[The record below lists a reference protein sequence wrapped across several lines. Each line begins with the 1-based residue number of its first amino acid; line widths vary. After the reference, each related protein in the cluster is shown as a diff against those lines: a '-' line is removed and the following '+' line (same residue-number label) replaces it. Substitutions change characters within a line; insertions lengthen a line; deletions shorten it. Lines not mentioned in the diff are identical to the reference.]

1 MKIEKLPVSELKF
14 NEENPRTITDA
25 NLKKLVKSVQEFPE
39 MLEIRPIVINA
50 DSVVLGGNMR
60 LKACIEAGITEVPVM
75 RVKNLSKEQELEFII
90 KDNISGGDWD
100 WDLLANDWDTN
111 LLGDWGLNIKSDD
124 FFELDG
130 SENTTNSS
138 SSSDPKGTDDDYSV
152 FELVMLHENKLELL
166 DTLNKIKSNFLF
178 EKQEEAL
185 MELIRVYNKK

>member
-60 LKACIEAGITEVPVM
+60 LKACIEAGITEVPVI
-75 RVKNLSKEQELEFII
+75 RVKNLTKEQELEFII

>member
-75 RVKNLSKEQELEFII
+75 RVKNLTKEQELEFII

-130 SENTTNSS
+130 SDNTTNSS

-178 EKQEEAL
+178 EKQEEAI

>member
-75 RVKNLSKEQELEFII
+75 RVKNLTKEQELEFII

-130 SENTTNSS
+130 SENTTNSLT
-138 SSSDPKGTDDDYSV
+138 SSDPKGTDDDYSV

>member
-1 MKIEKLPVSELKF
+1 MKIEKLPISELKF
-14 NEENPRTITDA
+14 NEDNPRTITDS

-39 MLEIRPIVINA
+39 MLNIRPIVING

-60 LKACIEAGITEVPVM
+60 LKACIEAGITEVPVIK
-75 RVKNLSKEQELEFII
+75 VNNLTKEQELEFII

-111 LLGDWGLNIKSDD
+111 LLADWGLNIKTDD

-130 SENTTNSS
+130 SKNTTDSS
-138 SSSDPKGTDDDYSV
+138 SASEPKGTDDDYSV

-185 MELIRVYNKK
+185 MELIRVYNKQ

>member
-75 RVKNLSKEQELEFII
+75 RVKNLTKEQELEFII

-138 SSSDPKGTDDDYSV
+138 TSSDPKGTDDDYSV

>member
-50 DSVVLGGNMR
+50 DLVVLGGNMR

-75 RVKNLSKEQELEFII
+75 RVKNLTKEQELEFII

>member
-75 RVKNLSKEQELEFII
+75 RVKNLTKEQELEFII

-111 LLGDWGLNIKSDD
+111 LLGDWGLNIKTDD

-130 SENTTNSS
+130 SQNTTNSS
-138 SSSDPKGTDDDYSV
+138 ISDPKGTDDDYSV

>member
-1 MKIEKLPVSELKF
+1 
-14 NEENPRTITDA
+14 
-25 NLKKLVKSVQEFPE
+25 
-39 MLEIRPIVINA
+39 
-50 DSVVLGGNMR
+50 
-60 LKACIEAGITEVPVM
+60 M
-75 RVKNLSKEQELEFII
+75 RVKNLTKEQELEFII

-111 LLGDWGLNIKSDD
+111 LLGDWGLNIKTDD

-130 SENTTNSS
+130 SKNATNSS
-138 SSSDPKGTDDDYSV
+138 SSSEPRGTDDDYSV

-185 MELIRVYNKK
+185 MELIRIYNKQ

>member
-75 RVKNLSKEQELEFII
+75 RVKNLTKEQKLEFII

-111 LLGDWGLNIKSDD
+111 LLGDWGLNIKTDD

-130 SENTTNSS
+130 SQNTTNSS
-138 SSSDPKGTDDDYSV
+138 ISDPKGTDDDYSV

>member
-25 NLKKLVKSVQEFPE
+25 NLKKLIKSVQEFPE

-75 RVKNLSKEQELEFII
+75 RVKNLTKEQELEFII

-111 LLGDWGLNIKSDD
+111 LLGDWGLNIKTDD

-130 SENTTNSS
+130 SQNTTNS

-185 MELIRVYNKK
+185 MELIRVYNKQ

>member
-25 NLKKLVKSVQEFPE
+25 NLKKLIKSVQEFPE
-39 MLEIRPIVINA
+39 MLDIRPIVING

-75 RVKNLSKEQELEFII
+75 RVKNLTKEQELEFII

-111 LLGDWGLNIKSDD
+111 LLGDWGLNIKTDD

-130 SENTTNSS
+130 SKNATNSS
-138 SSSDPKGTDDDYSV
+138 SSSEPRGTDDDYSV

-185 MELIRVYNKK
+185 MELIRIYNKQ